1 MTPPQVPRI
10 VQIAPEI
17 APGSGIAGVAFDLE
31 RELAAAGVVVE
42 RFTMTE
48 ARGGRPLPSPR
59 SRLAHAW
66 DVVWFSTVGTARA
79 RRFLAT
85 RPEAVSICHNDAMIG
100 DVYVNHGL
108 LQASM
113 RARGNYIW
121 RMLRNPVH
129 VFTAVRDRVRY
140 RRGIHSAV
148 VTLSAEETRRL
159 TETYGRVAAPVTVI
173 PNGVDLDRFRPPTA
187 EERARARAGLGVDDE
202 TDVVVFIGHEFDRKG
217 LPLVL
222 DALAD
227 PGLTDVEL
235 VVIGGAPDEVRHGER
250 LATHRG
256 VASRVRFL
264 GIRPDPAPL
273 LWAADAFALP
283 SAYESSGL
291 VFLEALAAGLPVV
304 ASRVGV
310 APERIV
316 DGRNGQ
322 LVERTGPDVARGLRT
337 VLDGDRSAMRAEA
350 RASVTDL
357 GWTGI
362 AERYLDLATRLA
374 SAADYVRRD
383 DAPLRIVHAV
393 RSDGFSGVERYI
405 AQLARA
411 QAEAGH
417 RVRVIGGDPAR
428 MRAALAGTGIG
439 IPHRA
444 ARTTAG
450 VARALRPARHDA
462 DVVNTHMTAADL
474 GAVLAFAGRRR
485 RPAVVSTRH
494 FARSRGTVG
503 PLPWDRVVSLVVD
516 RELAIS
522 QAVAGTTGV
531 QARVVRTGLD
541 AAAPTLDEAVTPRAP
556 VVLMAQRLQPEK
568 HTGDGIRAFA
578 GSGLAADGWTLRIA
592 GDGPERAMLEEL
604 ARDLGIGRSVE
615 FLGYR
620 TDVPAL
626 MAAASLLLAPCPVEG
641 LGLTVLEALR
651 AGLPVVAARG
661 GGHVEVL
668 DGLSPHALYDPDDA
682 VAGGSALRA
691 LAHDPSAW
699 SAYAEGARA
708 RQRSEYSLTAQ
719 VMGTDAVYRDALAGR
734 HPRSGVRRRP

>member
-1 MTPPQVPRI
+1 MTPPQAPRI

-48 ARGGRPLPSPR
+48 ARAGRPLPSPR

-85 RPEAVSICHNDAMIG
+85 RPGAVSICHNDAMIG

-129 VFTAVRDRVRY
+129 VFTAVRDRIRY
-140 RRGIHSAV
+140 RSGIHAAV

-173 PNGVDLDRFRPPTA
+173 PNGVDLDRFRPPTVD
-187 EERARARAGLGVDDE
+187 ERARARAGLGVGDE

-235 VVIGGAPDEVRHGER
+235 VVIGGTPDEVRHGER

-264 GIRPDPAPL
+264 GIRSDPAPL
-273 LWAADAFALP
+273 LWAADAFVLP

-337 VLDGDRSAMRAEA
+337 VLDGDRSAMRTEA
-350 RASVTDL
+350 RASVADL

-374 SAADYVRRD
+374 SAAGRARRD
-383 DAPLRIVHAV
+383 DASLRIVHAV

-428 MRAALAGTGIG
+428 MRAALAGTGI
-439 IPHRA
+439 PHRA

-450 VARALRPARHDA
+450 VARALRPVCHDA
-462 DVVNTHMTAADL
+462 DIVNTHMTAADL
-474 GAVLAFAGRRR
+474 GAVVAFAGRRR

-494 FARSRGTVG
+494 FARSRGSAG

-522 QAVAGTTGV
+522 QAVADTTGV
-531 QARVVRTGLD
+531 RATVVRTGLD
-541 AAAPTLDEAVTPRAP
+541 AAPPTLDESVTPRTT

-578 GSGLAADGWTLRIA
+578 ASGLAADGWTLQIA
-592 GDGPERAMLEEL
+592 GDGPERAMLEKL
-604 ARDLGIGRSVE
+604 AQDLGVGEAVD

-620 TDVPAL
+620 TDVPGL

-682 VAGGSALRA
+682 VAGGAALRA
-691 LAHDPSAW
+691 LADDPSAW
-699 SAYAEGARA
+699 SVYAEGERA
-708 RQRSEYSLTAQ
+708 RQRSAYSLAAQ
-719 VMGTDAVYRDALAGR
+719 VTGTDAVYRDALAGR
-734 HPRSGVRRRP
+734 RPRSGARRPS